1 MCPKL
6 LWARIGERWRKLKIN
21 PMDSEFYHKNIFG
34 EVVDIDLDPSQPSPY
49 EGEGEGGVYKSKS
62 NFNIFALT
70 DAVGA
75 RNKKEAWV
83 LYQKALAS
91 GLMAEEIFWKI
102 VWIVKS
108 MLIASRT
115 KDYSETEMKEFP
127 YKKAKEFSRNFSK
140 DELENLSESLVVGYH
155 NARRGIGEIETLIEK
170 ILLGL

>member
-1 MCPKL
+1 MS
-6 LWARIGERWRKLKIN
+6 E
-21 PMDSEFYHKNIFG
+21 EFYHKDIFG
-34 EVVDIDLDPSQPSPY
+34 NVVDIDFNMEEEESESSSAKATDGQGKKY
-49 EGEGEGGVYKSKS
+49 NE
-62 NFNIFALT
+62 FNIFALT

-91 GLMAEEIFWKI
+91 GLVAEEIFWKI

-108 MLIASRT
+108 ILIASRT

-127 YKKAKEFSRNFSK
+127 YKKAKGFSRNFSK

-170 ILLGL
+170 ILLRL

>member
-1 MCPKL
+1 MS
-6 LWARIGERWRKLKIN
+6 
-21 PMDSEFYHKNIFG
+21 DDFYHKNIFG
-34 EVVDIDLDPSQPSPY
+34 EVVDVDFVEEVEETDEI
-49 EGEGEGGVYKSKS
+49 KSKHS
-62 NFNIFALT
+62 DFNIFSLT

-83 LYQKALAS
+83 LYEKALAS
-91 GLMAEEIFWKI
+91 GMVAEEILWKI

-108 MLIASRT
+108 MLIASHT

-127 YKKAKEFSRNFSK
+127 YKKAKGYAKNFSK

-170 ILLGL
+170 ILLRL